1 MSHYLV
7 RTVGKRINV
16 VLRGRRV
23 SQEEATV
30 DTREVTH
37 DPEKPSLHRSQRHP
51 NSRVLKNVR
60 EEKDG
65 NPKRRVE
72 IVEDEAKRS
81 EECLHHQEDQV
92 NDQVIGPETSSG
104 PIQACHEVDDDV
116 VDEYSSCRERNICE
130 HVGDRIGRSSVH
142 AVARLQRMN

>member
-1 MSHYLV
+1 M
-7 RTVGKRINV
+7 
-16 VLRGRRV
+16 
-23 SQEEATV
+23 
-30 DTREVTH
+30 
-37 DPEKPSLHRSQRHP
+37 
-51 NSRVLKNVR
+51 R

-104 PIQACHEVDDDV
+104 PIQTCHEVDDDV
-116 VDEYSSCRERNICE
+116 VDEYSSCGKGNICE
-130 HVGDRIGRSSVH
+130 HVGDGIGRSSVH
-142 AVARLQRMN
+142 AVTRLQCMN